1 MTKNSDVTNKSM
13 TSFRDHII
21 NFIFRLKDFITLMNR
36 TEKTVSKNGDVTSH
50 VGRHEPICDVINT
63 CVTSLSKV
71 GFFFNLNIL
80 VRHVTC

>member
-13 TSFRDHII
+13 TSFRDNII